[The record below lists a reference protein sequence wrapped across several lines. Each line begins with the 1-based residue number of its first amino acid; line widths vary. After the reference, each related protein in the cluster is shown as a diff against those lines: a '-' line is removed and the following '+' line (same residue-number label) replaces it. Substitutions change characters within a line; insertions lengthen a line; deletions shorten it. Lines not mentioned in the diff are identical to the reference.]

1 MIYEEEVDDEKLE
14 RFNELLSQRPEDK
27 PSLEMEKWR
36 AKIRAIKTGPNEK
49 YIIGLKES
57 VLQWQPGEW
66 TKIRNKLEKLSLKQ
80 LKDLTKKVGIKFTDN
95 PDLKGISKEELILT
109 LDEADAT
116 ELKQELK
123 KY

>member
-1 MIYEEEVDDEKLE
+1 MTVCNDRQTSITAYCANG
-14 RFNELLSQRPEDK
+14 FFISP
-27 PSLEMEKWR
+27 
-36 AKIRAIKTGPNEK
+36 IF
-49 YIIGLKES
+49 
-57 VLQWQPGEW
+57 
-66 TKIRNKLEKLSLKQ
+66 LKQ

-109 LDEADAT
+109 LDEADAD